1 MNNIKNVNM
10 NMNNIRNIDTNEYLP
25 LNGSSVDNFDD
36 VYMGK
41 RLNILKLKQW
51 LY

>member
-1 MNNIKNVNM
+1 VDIDMNNIKNI
-10 NMNNIRNIDTNEYLP
+10 NINEYLP